1 MAVHETE
8 ALVLRTYNFG
18 EADKIVVCLT
28 HSAGV
33 IRGVAKGCRKL
44 RSRFGAALEP
54 FTLVKTTYYQKE
66 HQELVSLNQVE
77 IVKSHFDLSGNA
89 ETLTGLAYMGDLVIE
104 FSAPYE
110 PNERLYRMVKA
121 CLDAICESQSDLQI
135 ILRYFEVWLLKL
147 EGFLPDIKRCG
158 ECHRGFDE
166 AEPAFMNSDLVFRCR
181 RCSTGTGNALSKRL
195 QAQLRATQ
203 RLAPYVFAQE
213 SRSVPDNI
221 HREMAE
227 LTHQLIGRVLERQ
240 PRLRPNFSV
249 SHNSLRTAS

>member
-1 MAVHETE
+1 MALHETE
-8 ALVLRTYNFG
+8 ALVLRTYNLG

-28 HSAGV
+28 HSAGL

-54 FTLVKTTYYQKE
+54 FTLAKIHYYQKE
-66 HQELVSLNQVE
+66 NQELVALNQAE

-104 FSAPYE
+104 FSPPYQ
-110 PNERLYRMVKA
+110 PNERLFRMVKA

-147 EGFLPDIKRCG
+147 EGFLPDVRHCG
-158 ECHRGFDE
+158 ECHQPFDE
-166 AEPAFMNSDLVFRCR
+166 NEPAFMNADLVFRCR
-181 RCSTGTGNALSKRL
+181 RCSHGAGQLLSRRL
-195 QAQLRATQ
+195 QIQLRATQ
-203 RLAPYVFAQE
+203 RLAPFVFAQE
-213 SRSVPDNI
+213 SRAVPASI

-227 LTHQLIGRVLERQ
+227 LTHKLIGRVLERQ
-240 PRLRPNFSV
+240 PRLRSSFQ
-249 SHNSLRTAS
+249 